1 MNLFL
6 RLAAAA
12 VLALSPLAA
21 GCTTDDSTAGEEQ
34 DVTSSAGRFETF
46 KGADGKHYFHLLA
59 GNHEKVLH
67 SQGYS
72 SASAAKKGIE
82 SVKKNAVDAK
92 SFKILEAVN
101 GEWYFNI
108 VAGNGAIVGTS
119 ETYDS
124 KSNAQRGADA
134 VKKLVVK
141 QLRVEAAETGGAHFS
156 VFQGRDGDAY
166 FNLRAANGEIV
177 LQSEGYEDASGA
189 EGATE
194 SVRENGRDEASYEL
208 FELDN
213 GQAYFVLAAK
223 NGETIARSEIY
234 ASVSNAQ
241 RGLET
246 VAGLIAS
253 EKVADAE

>member
-1 MNLFL
+1 MNLFV

-12 VLALSPLAA
+12 LLALSPLAA
-21 GCTTDDSTAGEEQ
+21 GCSSDGSVAGEEQ

-101 GEWYFNI
+101 GEFYFNL
-108 VAGNGAIVGTS
+108 VAGNGAIIATS
-119 ETYDS
+119 ETYAS

-156 VFQGRDGDAY
+156 VFDGRDGDAY

-177 LQSEGYEDASGA
+177 LQSEGYDDDAGA
-189 EGATE
+189 LNGID
-194 SVRENGRDEASYEL
+194 SVRENGRDEAAYEV

-213 GQAYFVLAAK
+213 GQAYFTLSAK

-234 ASVSNAQ
+234 ASLASAE
-241 RGLET
+241 RGLEA
-246 VAGLIAS
+246 VSALIAS